1 MRTIHWII
9 LASCTFVAVSVV
21 GGFYFL
27 YGDDGPVTFPRVK
40 EFGSVLLMGKAEH
53 QPRRGAKVVM
63 DITVAS
69 KDDELNYGL
78 ERAARLLNL
87 YASAG
92 VPDRNVQ
99 VSLVLHGE
107 ATRAALNDEAYASR
121 YKTRA
126 NPSRELVKALK
137 DAGVEMFV
145 CGHAMHNKKIGNDE
159 ILPEFAVA
167 VAALTVV
174 INKQTEG
181 YVLINAP

>member
-1 MRTIHWII
+1 MRILTLLLFLGVVCCTIAFS
-9 LASCTFVAVSVV
+9 LNYYLGQDETVS
-21 GGFYFL
+21 
-27 YGDDGPVTFPRVK
+27 FPRIK
-40 EFGSVLLMGKAEH
+40 DFGVVNLMPEAMH

-63 DITVAS
+63 DITAGS
-69 KDDELNYGL
+69 KDDELNRGL

-107 ATRAALNDEAYASR
+107 ATRAGLNDEAYASR

-126 NPSRELVKALK
+126 NPSRVLVKALK